1 MFKHCIFVSRFRNQ
15 FRPAPVIK
23 VYMTDFTPSQ
33 TIANRIH
40 LLAGII
46 LLVSY
51 FLPWMA
57 WSLYNVAG
65 YDLPAGNFFKI
76 SEEHF
81 KLGNPFPKLAFT
93 FYVFWL
99 IPLFTLWGLALT
111 FNKKKSPLPAFIA
124 GALVLSQATVY
135 YLFSSTL
142 ADFGVGKSAIH
153 MIRPGII
160 LATVS
165 AVLFILSAFPVQIWL
180 KKLAWILLGPV
191 LAFTA
196 YKMGEKSVMSE
207 TFTHTRDITA
217 DHTISATDL
226 LKEFALSDSA
236 ANAKYREKILVV
248 TGKATQVEQ
257 RSDSTTTIQMAD
269 STGSY
274 VVFSFDKD
282 QLQSVSH
289 IKTGDPVSLKGACSG
304 SVYSEILGIT
314 FISFKRSAIH
324 KN

>member
-1 MFKHCIFVSRFRNQ
+1 
-15 FRPAPVIK
+15 
-23 VYMTDFTPSQ
+23 MTDSTPSQ
-33 TIANRIH
+33 TTANRIH
-40 LLAGII
+40 LVAGIL
-46 LLVSY
+46 LLVTY
-51 FLPWMA
+51 FLPWVA
-57 WSLYNVAG
+57 WRQYNVTG
-65 YDLPAGNFFKI
+65 YDLPAGNFFMI

-93 FYVFWL
+93 FYAFWL
-99 IPLFTLWGLALT
+99 IPLFTLWGLAQS
-111 FNKKKSPLPAFIA
+111 FNKNKSPLPAFMA

-142 ADFGVGKSAIH
+142 ADLGVGKSAVH
-153 MIRPGII
+153 MLQPGII
-160 LATVS
+160 VATLS

-191 LAFTA
+191 IAFTS
-196 YKMGEKSVMSE
+196 YKMGEKAVMSE
-207 TFTHTRDITA
+207 TFTHTRDIHA
-217 DHTISATDL
+217 DYSISATDL
-226 LKEFALSDSA
+226 LKEFAANDSA

-248 TGKATQVEQ
+248 SGKATQVEQ

-269 STGSY
+269 TTGSY

-282 QLQSVSH
+282 QLQSVNH
-289 IKTGDPVSLKGACSG
+289 IKTGDAVSLKGACSG